1 MVHGECGGGASSY
14 GTPVI
19 ATVDGVQRGPRDVV
33 VHVYLKLRLTPR
45 MNARARRGCRQEISV
60 FISESRHR
68 VLAKMARDWWW
79 PRGRYITVVVQWR

>member
-1 MVHGECGGGASSY
+1 MVHGACGGGAFSY
-14 GTPVI
+14 EMPVI
-19 ATVDGVQRGPRDVV
+19 ATVDGVHRGPRVV
-33 VHVYLKLRLTPR
+33 EVPLDLQLRLTPR
-45 MNARARRGCRQEISV
+45 MNARARRGCRQEISG